1 MCEYEFFT
9 VFLHFE
15 SIKLEIMAKY
25 KVVYSKQIR
34 METLFQTLLKITQSV
49 MMVKHGLYM

>member
-15 SIKLEIMAKY
+15 SIKLEIMAK
-25 KVVYSKQIR
+25 KKTVRKP
-34 METLFQTLLKITQSV
+34 K
-49 MMVKHGLYM
+49 GLGEAIGFKNIFSNYRSSFAHS